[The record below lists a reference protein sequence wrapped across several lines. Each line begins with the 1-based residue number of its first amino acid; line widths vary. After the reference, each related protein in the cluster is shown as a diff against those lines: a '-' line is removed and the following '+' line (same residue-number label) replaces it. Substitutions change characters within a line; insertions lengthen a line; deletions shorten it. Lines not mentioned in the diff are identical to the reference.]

1 MFKKLLKYDLKSAKR
16 MGIPLLIATGALAI
30 LGMLDIFGMAS
41 AVNVLST
48 LPEDVEDAVIIAP
61 TLSFLATFLFMY
73 VIIFGLALVV
83 SVMQIFM
90 YFDFYKSTVTDEA
103 YLTFTLPVK
112 AKDIIFSKCLSVII
126 WTSVLTLATL
136 VAGGRMILV
145 GAFSFNVDGYY
156 YFQDMFLSL
165 DLSSLVPPEYSA
177 SYTASIIIAI
187 VYAIV
192 SMLNSLLL
200 VFLTIFFV
208 STVVRKH
215 KALVAILGV
224 IGINSVYSG
233 FIAFLQ
239 GIISLFGSIAGTAL
253 ANPFL
258 VTNLSLGI
266 MSVVLAGL
274 TVLFF
279 FALKHLM
286 EKKLNLD

>member
-136 VAGGRMILV
+136 VAGGLMILV

>member
-136 VAGGRMILV
+136 VAGGLMILV

-200 VFLTIFFV
+200 VFLIIFFV